1 MAVDFENLSDNARF
15 LLESELGKAPD
26 QRNPKYAKVTEEYS
40 DFKSQKATEREQA
53 RPLLSRAASNFLPS
67 AGRFAQDIAS
77 LLNIPRTV
85 SSLYNLSE
93 GIVSTFIPGEQ
104 RNEQLVRDVAE
115 FFKDR
120 YGSGEKFRETF
131 ATDPVGVVGD
141 LSLLLGGSGAALR
154 SSAVTRGL
162 GEGLGVAGAITDP
175 TRAITKPISLATKA
189 GGKGAAEILGVTTGA
204 KKEAIEILANPNT
217 SRAAKDAMRG
227 RFTDSDII
235 KLAEGQFE
243 QLKKARND
251 RFKADTKDFDLKAVK
266 VEPNLVD
273 NLLNITDDIRVDR
286 GDQITRIEN
295 NILKIIERDAL
306 SKLRTSDVTL
316 EQLIGARR
324 ELDDIIAKTK
334 SGTPSFATAS
344 EIRGAFRD
352 AIEEVAPEYAK
363 IFEEYSEATK
373 ELTEITKELKI
384 GGTALDST
392 KLNKLDATLRAGTQ
406 IGEEILET
414 LPDGGLL
421 REILA
426 GRRLNPFIAQ
436 DFLRGVAVGGIG
448 TTQGAGAA
456 VGGFGLVSPRI
467 IGEAAAGIGG
477 IRRFANQPRSV
488 RGRPIGNIKQLGT
501 PVSQTLIA
509 GRPIGTLEREGI
521 L

>member
-15 LLESELGKAPD
+15 LLEGELGKAPD

-40 DFKSQKATEREQA
+40 DFKSQRATEQEQA

-67 AGRFAQDIAS
+67 AGRFASDIAS

-162 GEGLGVAGAITDP
+162 GEGVGFASAITDP

-204 KKEAIEILANPNT
+204 KKEAIQILANPNT
-217 SRAAKDAMRG
+217 TKAAKDAMRG
-227 RFTDSDII
+227 RFTDADII
-235 KLAEGQFE
+235 KLAEGQFA

-251 RFKADTKDFDLKAVK
+251 KFKADTKNFDLKTVK
-266 VEPNLVD
+266 VEPNLAD
-273 NLLNITDDIRVDR
+273 NLLNITDDIRTDR
-286 GDQITRIEN
+286 GTSLLTKSEDK
-295 NILKIIERDAL
+295 ILKTIEKDAL
-306 SKLRTSDVTL
+306 GKLRTSDVTL
-316 EQLIGARR
+316 EELIGARR
-324 ELDDIIAKTK
+324 ELDDIIK
-334 SGTPSFATAS
+334 STEKGTTEFATAS
-344 EIRGAFRD
+344 EIRAAFKD
-352 AIEEVAPEYAK
+352 AIEEVAPEYAT
-363 IFEEYSEATK
+363 IFEEYSEASK
-373 ELTEITKELKI
+373 ILDDITKELKI

-467 IGEAAAGIGG
+467 IGEATAGIGG
-477 IRRFANQPRSV
+477 IRRFANQPR
-488 RGRPIGNIKQLGT
+488 RTLGGRNIKQLGT
-501 PVSQTLIA
+501 PVRQTLIA